1 MNSSAVVSP
10 IFFRQS
16 VFIRVK
22 TRCIANMAESRYI
35 KRDKASLQ
43 FDMYRSET
51 PVLKLANTM
60 TTAGNDDVL
69 FIYNNVH
76 GLKLPNT
83 TTTAGNDDV
92 LFIYNNVHG
101 FRLWVI
107 YPTHTSGVS
116 SSPTLQGSFG
126 SFWPDRDQGTVRP
139 ASKRVYGKI
148 SRGCEVIL
156 LRIHS

>member
-1 MNSSAVVSP
+1 
-10 IFFRQS
+10 
-16 VFIRVK
+16 
-22 TRCIANMAESRYI
+22 MAESRHI

-83 TTTAGNDDV
+83 TTTADN
-92 LFIYNNVHG
+92 G
-101 FRLWVI
+101 FRLLVI

-116 SSPTLQGSFG
+116 SSPT
-126 SFWPDRDQGTVRP
+126 
-139 ASKRVYGKI
+139 
-148 SRGCEVIL
+148 
-156 LRIHS
+156 

>member
-1 MNSSAVVSP
+1 
-10 IFFRQS
+10 
-16 VFIRVK
+16 
-22 TRCIANMAESRYI
+22 MAESRYI

-51 PVLKLANTM
+51 PVLKLA
-60 TTAGNDDVL
+60 
-69 FIYNNVH
+69 
-76 GLKLPNT
+76 NT

-116 SSPTLQGSFG
+116 SSPTLQGSLVLSGEIETRERF
-126 SFWPDRDQGTVRP
+126 DLLQKALTVKFP
-139 ASKRVYGKI
+139 GDVG
-148 SRGCEVIL
+148 
-156 LRIHS
+156 

>member
-1 MNSSAVVSP
+1 MV
-10 IFFRQS
+10 
-16 VFIRVK
+16 
-22 TRCIANMAESRYI
+22 ESRHI
-35 KRDKASLQ
+35 ERDRASLQ
-43 FDMYRSET
+43 VDMCRSET
-51 PVLKLANTM
+51 PVLKFL
-60 TTAGNDDVL
+60 
-69 FIYNNVH
+69 
-76 GLKLPNT
+76 NT

-139 ASKRVYGKI
+139 ASKGVYGKI

>member
-1 MNSSAVVSP
+1 MDILNSSAVVSP
-10 IFFRQS
+10 NCFRQS

-22 TRCIANMAESRYI
+22 TLCIANMAESRHI

-43 FDMYRSET
+43 VDMCHSEK
-51 PVLKLANTM
+51 PV
-60 TTAGNDDVL
+60 
-69 FIYNNVH
+69 
-76 GLKLPNT
+76 LKLPNT

-116 SSPTLQGSFG
+116 SSPTLQGSLG

-139 ASKRVYGKI
+139 ASKGVYDKI
-148 SRGCEVIL
+148 SRGCGLITSVYCVYLSPSKVIL
-156 LRIHS
+156 RRIHS

>member
-1 MNSSAVVSP
+1 
-10 IFFRQS
+10 
-16 VFIRVK
+16 
-22 TRCIANMAESRYI
+22 MAESRYI

-116 SSPTLQGSFG
+116 
-126 SFWPDRDQGTVRP
+126 
-139 ASKRVYGKI
+139 
-148 SRGCEVIL
+148 
-156 LRIHS
+156 

>member
-1 MNSSAVVSP
+1 MDILNSSAVVSP

-76 GLKLPNT
+76 G
-83 TTTAGNDDV
+83 
-92 LFIYNNVHG
+92 

-107 YPTHTSGVS
+107 YPTYTSGVS

>member
-1 MNSSAVVSP
+1 
-10 IFFRQS
+10 
-16 VFIRVK
+16 
-22 TRCIANMAESRYI
+22 MAESRHI

-51 PVLKLANTM
+51 PVLKLPNTM

-101 FRLWVI
+101 FRLCVI
-107 YPTHTSGVS
+107 YPTHASGVS
-116 SSPTLQGSFG
+116 SSPTLRGSFG
-126 SFWPDRDQGTVRP
+126 SFWPDRDQGTLRS
-139 ASKRVYGKI
+139 ASKGVYGKI
-148 SRGCEVIL
+148 SRGCGLITSVYCVYLSPSTVIL

>member
-1 MNSSAVVSP
+1 
-10 IFFRQS
+10 
-16 VFIRVK
+16 
-22 TRCIANMAESRYI
+22 MAESRYI

-101 FRLWVI
+101 LKLPNTTTTAGNDDVLFIYNNVHGFRLWAI
-107 YPTHTSGVS
+107 YPTHT
-116 SSPTLQGSFG
+116 
-126 SFWPDRDQGTVRP
+126 
-139 ASKRVYGKI
+139 
-148 SRGCEVIL
+148 
-156 LRIHS
+156 